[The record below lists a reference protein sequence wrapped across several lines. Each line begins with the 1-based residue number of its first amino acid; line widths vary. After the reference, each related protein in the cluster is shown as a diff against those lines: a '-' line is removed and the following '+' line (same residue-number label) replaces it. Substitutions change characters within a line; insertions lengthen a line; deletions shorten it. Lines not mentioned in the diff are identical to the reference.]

1 VIFVHKLYKKNTVF
15 ILENSKRRERNMTM
29 QAEQKNKDIWIV
41 IAAYNEE
48 NRITQV
54 IASLKEQGYQ
64 NIVVVDDG
72 SKDKTAAVAEQA
84 GAAVLQHVINR
95 GQGASLKTGM
105 DFALQNNAEIIVT
118 FDADGQHQ
126 ANEIVLLTKPIING
140 EVEASLGSRFLEKKS
155 NVSWH
160 RELILKGGTGIIWLF
175 YGIKLTD
182 SHNGFRA
189 LKRDALQKLEL
200 KADRMEHASEILE
213 QIAAK
218 QIKYKEIPV
227 TITYTDY
234 SLQKGQSSLAAF
246 GILWNMIKN
255 KVLR

>member
-1 VIFVHKLYKKNTVF
+1 MFSHIVC
-15 ILENSKRRERNMTM
+15 RRARNMAMST
-29 QAEQKNKDIWIV
+29 EQQKGNIWIV

-48 NRITQV
+48 KRISHV
-54 IASLKEQGYQ
+54 IHSLKEQGYP
-64 NIVVVDDG
+64 NIVVVNDG
-72 SKDKTAAVAEQA
+72 SKDKTGAAAEQT
-84 GAAVLQHVINR
+84 GAIVLNHVINR
-95 GQGASLKTGM
+95 GQGAALKTGM
-105 DFALQNNAEIIVT
+105 EFALRNNAEIIVT

-126 ANEIVLLTKPIING
+126 ANEISLLTTPIHHG
-140 EVEASLGSRFLEKKS
+140 EVEASLGSRFLDKKS

-160 RELILKGGTGIIWLF
+160 RKIMLKGGAFVIWLF
-175 YGIKLTD
+175 YGIQLTD

-189 LKRDALQKLEL
+189 IKKDALQKLDL

-227 TITYTDY
+227 TITYTNY
-234 SLQKGQSSLAAF
+234 SLEKGQSSLAAF

>member
-1 VIFVHKLYKKNTVF
+1 
-15 ILENSKRRERNMTM
+15 MTM
-29 QAEQKNKDIWIV
+29 NIGQQNNNIWIV

-48 NRITQV
+48 KRITQV
-54 IASLKEQGYQ
+54 IDSLKEQGYQ

-72 SKDKTAAVAEQA
+72 SRDKTADVAECA
-84 GAAVLQHVINR
+84 GATVLHHVINR
-95 GQGASLKTGM
+95 GQGAALKTGM
-105 DFALQNNAEIIVT
+105 DFALRNNAGIIVT

-126 ANEIVLLTKPIING
+126 ANEIAVLTAPVQTG
-140 EVEASLGSRFLEKKS
+140 EVEAALGSRFLEKKS
-155 NVSWH
+155 NVPWH
-160 RELILKGGTGIIWLF
+160 REAMLKGGAFVIWLF
-175 YGIKLTD
+175 YGIQLTD

-189 LKRDALQKLEL
+189 LKKDALQKLEL

-218 QIKYKEIPV
+218 KIKYKEVPV

>member
-1 VIFVHKLYKKNTVF
+1 MKNHEDVKK
-15 ILENSKRRERNMTM
+15 EN
-29 QAEQKNKDIWIV
+29 IWII

-48 NRITQV
+48 KRVENV
-54 IASLKEQGYQ
+54 IASLKKHDYS
-64 NIVVVDDG
+64 NIIVVDDG
-72 SKDKTAAVAEQA
+72 SKDATSSVAEKA
-84 GAAVLQHVINR
+84 GAMVLQHSINR
-95 GQGASLKTGM
+95 GQGAALKTGV
-105 DFALQNNAEIIVT
+105 DFAVQSGAEIIVT

-126 ANEIVLLTKPIING
+126 ANEIELLTAPIQTG
-140 EVEASLGSRFLEKKS
+140 EVDACLGSRFLEKKS
-155 NVSWH
+155 NVSRH
-160 RELILKGGTGIIWLF
+160 REMILKSGAFVIWLF

-182 SHNGFRA
+182 THNGFRA
-189 LKRDALQKLEL
+189 FRREAVKKLDL
-200 KADRMEHASEILE
+200 KADRMEHASEIVE

-218 QIKYKEIPV
+218 GIKYKEIPV